1 MFRFFAKLKKE
12 EELAQNCRCCNTLTS
27 YQVFST
33 SHCCCALENYTHI
46 YFFLLSLLGLSCL
59 LACMGFEWGW
69 QWGGSWIA
77 IYTLLYCYFHGPRTS
92 CKRKLKHC
100 QVLLF
105 FMIGQVYQRRFL
117 SYLKVTFHELQS
129 LGCKIER
136 TPCTLFDFLLHE
148 YGKKWAVNDAYPTM
162 CCSKFLRGKSRL
174 NRRRQLNAIFY
185 IHRLVSVWRKIDVYQ
200 MSAYCVCNFLIFGW
214 MCSALEKYAR
224 TGSIYQ
230 YTYSE
235 FSIILCFEN
244 KAKSPANNYL
254 PKIWQWSWVNCLSL
268 RKALIKSIVYN
279 VIAQPTFVG

>member
-1 MFRFFAKLKKE
+1 MFRFFAKLKK

-33 SHCCCALENYTHI
+33 SHCCCALENYTHM
-46 YFFLLSLLGLSCL
+46 YFFSIVIARTELPACLYGLWMRM
-59 LACMGFEWGW
+59 AVR
-69 QWGGSWIA
+69 GGGRTWIA
-77 IYTLLYCYFHGPRTS
+77 IYTSLYCYFHGPRTS

-105 FMIGQVYQRRFL
+105 FTIGQVYQRRFL

-162 CCSKFLRGKSRL
+162 CCSKFLKGKPRL

-230 YTYSE
+230 IYLL
-235 FSIILCFEN
+235 ILNF
-244 KAKSPANNYL
+244 P
-254 PKIWQWSWVNCLSL
+254 
-268 RKALIKSIVYN
+268 
-279 VIAQPTFVG
+279 